1 MLGVRATGA
10 ALMSVLLLTACSGG
24 DDEPKAKPSAT
35 STSAS
40 PSATP
45 TSSST
50 PSTSSDAP
58 ASCAELS
65 LDAGAD
71 VQGRALATCLGD
83 ALEQAGSGVEQVVGE
98 DLSAT
103 IRFTWADDV
112 SYAGEVQSSD
122 GPVGLVVVPPTTW
135 VDLGDAWAKSDPD
148 GDENEVLA
156 ADIGG
161 LVAPVADPGTVV
173 DLVGGSKRW
182 TVGARTEK
190 VDQPDGTTVTAW
202 PLESAPF
209 TADDTQVKD
218 AVLWLDKDTLA
229 PAGMKATVTADGTT
243 TTITRYF
250 SQLGEPQ
257 KITPP
262 Q

>member
-1 MLGVRATGA
+1 MT
-10 ALMSVLLLTACSGG
+10 VLLLSACSGG
-24 DDEPKAKPSAT
+24 DDEPKATPSP
-35 STSAS
+35 SRPSAS

-45 TSSST
+45 TPSAT
-50 PSTSSDAP
+50 PSASSDVP
-58 ASCAELS
+58 ASCAGLG
-65 LDAGAD
+65 LDAGAR
-71 VQGRALATCLGD
+71 VAGRGLGTCLDD
-83 ALEQAGSGVEQVVGE
+83 ALKQAGSGVEQVVGE

-135 VDLGDAWAKSDPD
+135 VDLGDAWAKSDPS

-173 DLVGGSKRW
+173 DLAGAAKQW
-182 TVGARTEK
+182 TVGSRAEK
-190 VDQPDGTTVTAW
+190 LDQPGGTTATVW

-209 TADDTQVKD
+209 TADGSQVKD
-218 AVLWLDKDTLA
+218 AVLWLDDETFA
-229 PAGMKATVTADGTT
+229 PAGMKATITADGTT
-243 TTITRYF
+243 TTVTRYF
-250 SQLGEPQ
+250 GQLGEPQ